1 MWSSRQWKLKGVF
14 WAQLLD
20 CAVVMVGFSYPMML
34 VFRLLQVG
42 HLLNLHAL
50 RLPVYTLQQTNANGI
65 LLYAL
70 LGFAM
75 VSLAMGCIGGAHSHL
90 AY

>member
-1 MWSSRQWKLKGVF
+1 MWSSRQWKLKGVY

-50 RLPVYTLQQTNANGI
+50 RLPVYTLQHANEI
-65 LLYAL
+65 LIYAL